1 MLQRPEGG
9 LELLDGPSALPASTK
24 ALGGAQACSTRDGR
38 TVAGEATHVGST
50 QCASCHKTEYARWA
64 QSHHAKAMAQP
75 GDSTVLGNFNDASFT
90 QGGVTSLPR
99 AHDGNGASEFKQA
112 IPATRG
118 PATTL
123 ADRGANAPKA
133 RYMTTSAFE
142 TIALCLT
149 DKRGNCAIATG
160 GDQGRLSAPKRSQ

>member
-1 MLQRPEGG
+1 MLQSAPRRRLSDRKRSASLMMALRRRAGRPRN
-9 LELLDGPSALPASTK
+9 AA
-24 ALGGAQACSTRDGR
+24 A
-38 TVAGEATHVGST
+38 
-50 QCASCHKTEYARWA
+50 
-64 QSHHAKAMAQP
+64 
-75 GDSTVLGNFNDASFT
+75 

-112 IPATRG
+112 IPTTRG